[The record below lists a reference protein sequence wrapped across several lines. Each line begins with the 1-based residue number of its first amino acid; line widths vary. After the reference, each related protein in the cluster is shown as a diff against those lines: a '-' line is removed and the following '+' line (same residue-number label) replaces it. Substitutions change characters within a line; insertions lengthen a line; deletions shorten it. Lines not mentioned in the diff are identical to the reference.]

1 MASVSG
7 STKMAVTGNM
17 HKDIRVTEV
26 TELNYEVKSDL

>member
-7 STKMAVTGNM
+7 YTTMAVTGNM

-26 TELNYEVKSDL
+26 NYEVKSDL